1 MIKTK
6 ACSYPHPV
14 LGLTSDMDGQFDLRC
29 EIEQNQEERTL
40 IFHFD
45 FEVTN
50 EYVSELIK
58 SRKCACVVLVTC
70 SSTMMAWSVLDLSVP
85 FSISEDDISGKLE
98 IEPSIIA
105 LQCLTDY
112 SDVSFNSIFEGL
124 SFRIDPFDVVGVAGK
139 LSVPIPKDHEK
150 MGIGSIFRFVGVEH
164 NQVISHDLECDQI
177 QIRVP
182 NNSDGKNLV
191 PMMFRTKPHTSLH
204 IFIIPALIEALKYL
218 GAEEEQSTWAW
229 VDIVNDILPNKSEN
243 YYEDAQKILKSKS
256 ENQENP
262 MFHAANELLD
272 TSVFTSN

>member
-14 LGLTSDMDGQFDLRC
+14 LGLTSDMDGQFDLQC

-112 SDVSFNSIFEGL
+112 SDVSFNSISRACLSGL
-124 SFRIDPFDVVGVAGK
+124 TLLTWLVLPESLAFPFQRIMRKWVSEVFFG
-139 LSVPIPKDHEK
+139 L
-150 MGIGSIFRFVGVEH
+150 
-164 NQVISHDLECDQI
+164 LE
-177 QIRVP
+177 
-182 NNSDGKNLV
+182 L
-191 PMMFRTKPHTSLH
+191 
-204 IFIIPALIEALKYL
+204 IIIK
-218 GAEEEQSTWAW
+218 
-229 VDIVNDILPNKSEN
+229 
-243 YYEDAQKILKSKS
+243 
-256 ENQENP
+256 
-262 MFHAANELLD
+262 
-272 TSVFTSN
+272 